1 MTSKNNF
8 DAFYSRIESNNN
20 NNGKNTRMN
29 KMQSEFDQIVS
40 ARLEIDFQTVAT
52 WRIDIKRF
60 FLFWCDFI

>member
-1 MTSKNNF
+1 
-8 DAFYSRIESNNN
+8 
-20 NNGKNTRMN
+20 MN

-60 FLFWCDFI
+60 FFYAISFNYMYETHSSLIS